1 MAYGRLL
8 REARAMLWLHLKRA
22 VRYKYGLINWGVIEF
37 LYMAI
42 YMLGALA
49 FSPREQ
55 WPLVSKYVFWGI
67 LAWTMVS
74 TPTWTIGGWTRFYVN
89 MGLWEQH
96 EAVGASHS
104 LFLSMRIIPAV
115 IAGFIG
121 SITAY
126 GFLLAEVGGGIG
138 VEGSIA
144 LALIFLLWLILQ
156 STLYGLL
163 LSYLSLLTSTPG
175 PMLDVL
181 NILLFIIG
189 GIGVPVANLPR
200 AAQLFALATPYSH
213 AAELL
218 RWSTIGSQPYLGVP
232 GEVAA
237 GLLTTL
243 GLGLTALYARNK
255 AYSSARRNGIKGI
268 GRM

>member
-1 MAYGRLL
+1 MGYGRSLL
-8 REARAMLWLHLKRA
+8 MARAMLWLHLKRA
-22 VRYKYGLINWGVIEF
+22 VRYKYGLINWGIIEF

-49 FSPREQ
+49 FTPRSE
-55 WPLVSKYVFWGI
+55 WGSVSQYVFWGV
-67 LAWTMVS
+67 LAWTLVS
-74 TPTWTIGGWTRFYVN
+74 TPTWTIGNWTQFYIN

-96 EAVGASHS
+96 ETIGASHS

-121 SITAY
+121 SLSAY
-126 GFLLAEVGGGIG
+126 GFLYATVGGNIVLGG
-138 VEGSIA
+138 NLLLTLV
-144 LALIFLLWLILQ
+144 FLLWLVFQATI
-156 STLYGLL
+156 YGLL

-189 GIGVPVANLPR
+189 GIGIPVAKLPEGVR
-200 AAQLFALATPYSH
+200 LFALFTPYSH
-213 AAELL
+213 ASELV
-218 RWSTIGSQPYLGVP
+218 RWSAIGIEPYLGVM
-232 GEVAA
+232 GEVVA

-243 GLGLTALYARNK
+243 GLGLTAWIVKVK
-255 AYSSARRNGIKGI
+255 AYGNARRNGIKGI

>member
-1 MAYGRLL
+1 MSMTK
-8 REARAMLWLHLKRA
+8 AMLWLHLKRA
-22 VRYKYGLINWGVIEF
+22 VRYKYGLINWGIIEF

-49 FSPREQ
+49 FTPRDQ
-55 WPLVSKYVFWGI
+55 WGGVSQYVFWGV
-67 LAWTMVS
+67 LAWTLVS
-74 TPTWTIGGWTRFYVN
+74 TPTWTIGNWAQFYIN

-96 EAVGASHS
+96 ETIGASHS
-104 LFLSMRIIPAV
+104 LFLSMRIIPAI

-126 GFLLAEVGGGIG
+126 GFLYATVGGNLSLR
-138 VEGSIA
+138 GSV
-144 LALIFLLWLILQ
+144 LLTLLFLLWLVLQ
-156 STLYGLL
+156 STIYGLL

-189 GIGVPVANLPR
+189 GIGVPVAKLPEGVR
-200 AAQLFALATPYSH
+200 LFAVITPYSH
-213 AAELL
+213 ASELI
-218 RWSTIGSQPYLGVP
+218 RWSAIGIKPYLGVL
-232 GEVAA
+232 GEVFA
-237 GLLTTL
+237 GVLTTL
-243 GLGLTALYARNK
+243 GLGLTAWLVRGK
-255 AYSSARRNGIKGI
+255 AYSNARMNGVKGI